1 MATVIPTSTEVSTD
15 GSAFLVVWTPLTSTN
30 ADGTRTQ
37 VNRYPDKTV
46 QVDGIFGAGG
56 QVTIQGSNDGTT
68 WATLSDPQGTALVI
82 SSAGIK
88 AISENP
94 LYIRPLAAGDGTT
107 ALNVRLL
114 AGLSNDL
121 RT

>member
-30 ADGTRTQ
+30 TDGTRVQ
-37 VNRYPDKTV
+37 LNRYPDKTV
-46 QVDGIFGAGG
+46 QVDGTFGAAG

-68 WATLSDPQGTALVI
+68 WATLSDPQGNLLVI
-82 SSAGIK
+82 TSAGIK

-114 AGLSNDL
+114 ASLSNNL